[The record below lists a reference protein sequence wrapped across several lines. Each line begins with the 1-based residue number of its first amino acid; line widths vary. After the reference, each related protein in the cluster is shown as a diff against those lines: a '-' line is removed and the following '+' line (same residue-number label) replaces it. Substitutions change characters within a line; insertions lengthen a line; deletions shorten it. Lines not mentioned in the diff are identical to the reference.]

1 MDTLFLIENIKTY
14 CKVKSVAP
22 TKACIESGAGKDFI
36 ANLKKGGVPSVEKV
50 QLLAEYLGITS
61 SQLLGEKEPPV
72 SEDSERLKELYG
84 ADDEKIKLALDLMD
98 QLTPENRQRAEDYL
112 QYLLDKQADTGG
124 K

>member
-1 MDTLFLIENIKTY
+1 MDTFFLIENIKSY
-14 CKVKSVAP
+14 CKSKNVAP

-72 SEDSERLKELYG
+72 NNDERQSADAREDKINLANSLY
-84 ADDEKIKLALDLMD
+84 A
-98 QLTPENRQRAEDYL
+98 QLSPENKAKADSFAK
-112 QYLLDKQADTGG
+112 YLLAEQEAQKG
-124 K
+124 KK